1 MIQPPN
7 TTRRSVNQ
15 IVGPKGEAHKATA
28 TSNIWVGGSGVFSHP
43 TDGNKITALLS
54 GKDYFANLIEAC
66 EAATEEICILGW
78 QVNWDA
84 QLKPGYRLWDLLY
97 AAASRKVMIYVMPW
111 DDTNPIQTYDDQT
124 KAALLNINDRLKLSG
139 KDKRVHVLLSSSWAK
154 KNKSYYSHHQKLVV
168 VDRKIAFAGGI
179 DTAYGR
185 YDDSRYD
192 LHSKSDGRLFLN
204 RYNPCI
210 PARGELLDE
219 SKKWLVDPDLM
230 GGVYDR
236 NGRIPFKGTKTN
248 AQANSDLIAAGG
260 YQVPYGDPPW
270 HATGANS
277 VGLGPSAESNPESYS
292 VLHAPTQPRMPW
304 QDLHSRIEGPAV
316 SHLLRDFVVRWNAGS
331 EKRLPMPPLPAAFE
345 KPGKAHIQILRSAPA
360 GMVAAEYKALES
372 KVGVKAPSGTE
383 DDIQKAML
391 LLIEKSSRFIYI
403 ENQFFV
409 SAFGKEIYDGGSALS
424 PAAQFINARHGGQQS
439 GADLATVADE
449 DTQKSLKR
457 VGQTWIPDIDS
468 SKTFLPPKN
477 KVCEALIARIQRAI
491 LGVKHPK
498 FHVYITLPV
507 HPEGMLDKAS
517 VAIQVYW
524 TMQTISFGSR
534 SLLNGIRRALKA
546 KELRNGGDKNFMRV
560 VSDETS
566 TEHESI
572 PTDACFDYVT
582 LLNLR
587 NWAVLKETDAKTG
600 KTETRYVTEQIYVH
614 TKLMVVD
621 DLYALFGSA
630 NINDRSLL
638 GERDSELAMLVMDG
652 DSLRA
657 DINGKGSKR
666 PVRRFAHELRMG
678 IWSKLFGI
686 TSGLRPA
693 KGLATAIA
701 HPGSPNSWKLIQE
714 QAKANTALYEAAFD
728 FIPRSAS
735 PFDSTQAASIIPTF
749 DTNLKGLK
757 KPMPF
762 EDRFWQ
768 SAQFEAD
775 KVKGLDS
782 IKGFICALPID
793 WSRGE
798 YNRFSFPSMLVVD
811 AGPMPG
817 AEARP
822 SNSYAAATVPTPG
835 TVGLPS

>member
-1 MIQPPN
+1 MIQPSN

-43 TDGNKITALLS
+43 TEGNKIRALLS

-84 QLKPGYRLWDLLY
+84 QLKSGYRLWDLLY

-111 DDTNPIQTYDDQT
+111 NDTNPIQTYDDQT
-124 KAALLNINDRLKLSG
+124 KAALLNINTRLNLTG

-154 KNKSYYSHHQKLVV
+154 KNNAYFSHHQKLVV
-168 VDRKIAFAGGI
+168 IDRKIAFAGGI
-179 DTAYGR
+179 DIAYGR
-185 YDDSRYD
+185 YDDATYGLD
-192 LHSKSDGRLFLN
+192 ANADGRRVLN
-204 RYNPCI
+204 MYNPCI
-210 PARGELLDE
+210 PTRGEITEQTRDRVVNPDLLD
-219 SKKWLVDPDLM
+219 
-230 GGVYDR
+230 GAIDR
-236 NGRIPFKGTKTN
+236 LASNPIKGTKTN
-248 AQANSDLIAAGG
+248 AQETSDRIARGL
-260 YQVPYGDPPW
+260 YQVPYKDP
-270 HATGANS
+270 TTYNIITNKI
-277 VGLGPSAESNPESYS
+277 GLGKSFEDNDVSYGVLNPPS
-292 VLHAPTQPRMPW
+292 QPRMPW
-304 QDLHSRIEGPAV
+304 QDLHSCIEGPAV
-316 SHLLRDFVVRWNAGS
+316 SHLLRNFVIRWNAGD
-331 EKRLPMPPLPAAFE
+331 EKRLPMPPLPATYD

-372 KVGVKAPSGTE
+372 KIGVKAPAGTE
-383 DDIQKAML
+383 DDIGKAML

-409 SAFGKEIYDGGSALS
+409 SDFGREVYEGQPTLS
-424 PAAQFINARHGGQQS
+424 PAAQFINARHGGQQG
-439 GADLATVADE
+439 GADAASFDDDDSVTRGLGKGAKLKPGL
-449 DTQKSLKR
+449 DT
-457 VGQTWIPDIDS
+457 
-468 SKTFLPPKN
+468 SKLYLPPQN
-477 KVCEALIARIQRAI
+477 KVCAALVARIQRAI

-517 VAIQVYW
+517 IAIQVYW

-546 KELRNGGDKNFMRV
+546 KELRDAGDKSYMRV
-560 VSDETS
+560 IDAEAS

-572 PTDACFDYVT
+572 AAEACFDYVT

-587 NWAVLKETDAKTG
+587 NWEKLGD
-600 KTETRYVTEQIYVH
+600 RYLTEQIYVH
-614 TKLMVVD
+614 TKLMIVD

-652 DSLRA
+652 DSFRA

-666 PVRRFAHELRMG
+666 PVRRFAHELRMS
-678 IWSKLFGI
+678 IWNKLFGI
-686 TSGLRPA
+686 TGGVRPA
-693 KGLATAIA
+693 GNLAKAIE

-714 QAKANTALYEAAFD
+714 QAKANTEAFEAVFD
-728 FIPRSAS
+728 FVPRNSS
-735 PFDSTQAASIIPTF
+735 PVSENKAASILPTF
-749 DTNLKGLK
+749 DAADGVLKSA
-757 KPMPF
+757 MPF

-768 SAQFEAD
+768 SAQFIAA
-775 KVKGLDS
+775 KVKQLDS
-782 IKGFICALPID
+782 VKGFICALPVE
-793 WSRGE
+793 WSKGE
-798 YNRFSFPSMLVVD
+798 FNRFDYPSTLVVD
-811 AGPMPG
+811 AKPMPG
-817 AEARP
+817 VKSRA
-822 SNSYAAATVPTPG
+822 SDSYAAAEPTTIPAG
-835 TVGLPS
+835 QASLPS